1 MNSKVYRQYDSRWG
15 SLAYPTSYS
24 PVSSDGCGLCS
35 VTHCAIELSKYANS
49 TPKDFISFM
58 RQYAVAG
65 NGTRWDGI
73 DAGLKQF
80 IGNSKRFYDMSSFWA
95 ELNKGNRVGVILFG
109 AGAGPDGTL
118 WTTGGH
124 YVAFTGYKY
133 ENGKHWLYTK
143 DSGPRCHDG
152 WYAYETS
159 MKGRISILW
168 TAEIPKTGWYKEDG
182 AWYFYSSG
190 AKVKNGWAKD
200 SSGKWFY
207 LGADGKMVINTWI
220 FWNKEWYYLGSD
232 GAMFANAWA
241 KDSKGWY
248 YLNASGKILKS
259 TWIHYKNKWYY
270 LKSSGLMAESEWIYY
285 KKVWYYLKEGGAM
298 AENEWI
304 KWKGGWYYLKSGGAM
319 ATGTLTID
327 GKTYSFD
334 ANGKWIEK

>member
-1 MNSKVYRQYDSRWG
+1 MNSRIYRQYDSRWG
-15 SLAYPTSYS
+15 SLAYPTSNS

-35 VTHCAIELSKYANS
+35 VTHCAIELSKYSTA
-49 TPKDFISFM
+49 TPKTFISFM

-73 DAGLKQF
+73 DAGLKNF
-80 IGNSKRFYDMSSFWA
+80 IGNSKRFYSMSDFWA
-95 ELNKGNRVGVILFG
+95 EVEKGNRVGVILFG
-109 AGAGPDGTL
+109 AGYGPDGTL

-168 TAEIPKTGWYKEDG
+168 TAELPKSGWFKEDG
-182 AWYFYSSG
+182 SWYYYVEG

-200 SSGKWFY
+200 SQGYWFWLGADGKMVTSKWIKSENEWYY
-207 LGADGKMVINTWI
+207 LGADGKMVTS
-220 FWNKEWYYLGSD
+220 E
-232 GAMFANAWA
+232 WA

-248 YLNASGKILKS
+248 YLDAKGKIVKS
-259 TWIHYKNKWYY
+259 TWIKYKNEWYY
-270 LKSSGLMAESEWIYY
+270 LKSDGLMATSEWFKY
-285 KKVWYYLKEGGAM
+285 KNAWYYLKDSGIM
-298 AENEWI
+298 AHKEWI
-304 KWKGGWYYLKSGGAM
+304 KWEGGWYYLKESGIM

-327 GKTYSFD
+327 GKTYNFD
-334 ANGKWIEK
+334 KSGKWIEK

>member
-15 SLAYPTSYS
+15 SLPYPVSNS

-35 VTHCAIELSKYANS
+35 VTHCAIELSKYADK
-49 TPKDFISFM
+49 TPAYFHSFM
-58 RQYAVAG
+58 KQYAVAG
-65 NGTRWDGI
+65 NGTLWNGI
-73 DAGLKQF
+73 DAGLKNF
-80 IGNSKRFYDMSSFWA
+80 IGNSKRFDTMSAFWS
-95 ELNKGNRVGVILFG
+95 EVEKGNRVGVILFG
-109 AGAGPDGTL
+109 SGYGPDGTL

-124 YVAFTGYKY
+124 YVAFVNYKY

-143 DSGPRCHDG
+143 DSGGRAHDG
-152 WYAYETS
+152 WYSYENS
-159 MKGRISILW
+159 MKGRIRLLW
-168 TAEIPKTGWYKEDG
+168 TAEIPKTGWFKENG
-182 AWYFYSSG
+182 AWYFYSGG

-207 LGADGKMVINTWI
+207 LGADGKMVTSKWVQS
-220 FWNKEWYYLGSD
+220 NKEWYYLGSD

-270 LKSSGLMAESEWIYY
+270 LKSSGLMAESEWVYY

-298 AENEWI
+298 ADKEWV
-304 KWKGGWYYLKSGGAM
+304 KWKGDWYYLKSGGAM

-327 GKTYSFD
+327 GKSYTFD
-334 ANGKWIEK
+334 SSGKML

>member
-15 SLAYPTSYS
+15 SLPYPVSNS

-35 VTHCAIELSKYANS
+35 VTHCAIELSKYADK
-49 TPKDFISFM
+49 TPAYFHSFM
-58 RQYAVAG
+58 KQYAVAG
-65 NGTRWDGI
+65 NGTLWNGI
-73 DAGLKQF
+73 DAGLKNF
-80 IGNSKRFYDMSSFWA
+80 IGNSKRFDTMSAFWS
-95 ELNKGNRVGVILFG
+95 EVEKGNRVGVILFG
-109 AGAGPDGTL
+109 SGYGPDGTL

-124 YVAFTGYKY
+124 YVAFVNYKY

-143 DSGPRCHDG
+143 DSGGRAHDG
-152 WYAYETS
+152 WYSYENS
-159 MKGRISILW
+159 MKGRIRLLW
-168 TAEIPKTGWYKEDG
+168 TAEIPKTGWFKENG
-182 AWYFYSSG
+182 AWYFYSGG

-207 LGADGKMVINTWI
+207 LGADGKMVTSKWVQS
-220 FWNKEWYYLGSD
+220 NKEWYYLGSD

-270 LKSSGLMAESEWIYY
+270 LKSSGLMAESEWVYY

-298 AENEWI
+298 ADKEWV
-304 KWKGGWYYLKSGGAM
+304 KWEGDWYYLKSGGAM

-327 GKTYSFD
+327 GKSYTFD
-334 ANGKWIEK
+334 SSGKML